1 MQIRFCGAA
10 KAVTGSCHLIEFS
23 GGKLLVD
30 CGMRQGSDTKTPL
43 GEDKFMFDPSEI
55 DAVLLTHAHIDHSG
69 LLPLLV
75 KRGFK
80 GSIYA
85 TSATSRLSEIMLLD
99 SAHIQEGDAE
109 RDNAKRIRAGKKPIE
124 PLYSIE
130 DAEKVLKRFV
140 PVEYE
145 TDIKIIDGVTARY
158 NDIGHL
164 LGSAAIELRVT
175 ESDKTTKIVFSG
187 DVGRMDRPIIQDP
200 DIIQSADYLVVEGT
214 YGDRSHEEG
223 SAAAKEA
230 QFETVLA
237 AAIAR
242 QGSIIIPSFAVGR
255 TQEILYYIKKLIQKG
270 SIPELSKIPIYV
282 DSPLAIQATRIYDS
296 CREGYYDNEAK
307 ALAASGSPFVF
318 PNLTMTQTAE
328 ESKQINFVSGCK
340 IVIASSGMC
349 EAGRVRHH
357 LKHNLYKKDTTIIF
371 AGYQARGTLGRM
383 ICDGVKDVKLFGESI
398 HVNATIEQL
407 TAFSG
412 HAGRDELITWIRAIQ
427 PIPRMVFLVHG
438 EPEALDSL
446 KRAIEPMGYS
456 VAVPELGDVVRLAE
470 AQTAVAEHDQ
480 QPAAQTDDASIRL
493 CESLERIM
501 HIFEGL
507 SSAGGANMR
516 NIMLDD
522 IKALAERWEALSKL
536 R

>member
-130 DAEKVLKRFV
+130 DAEKALKRFV

-164 LGSAAIELRVT
+164 LGSAAIELWVT

-214 YGDRSHEEG
+214 YVDRSH
-223 SAAAKEA
+223 
-230 QFETVLA
+230 
-237 AAIAR
+237 
-242 QGSIIIPSFAVGR
+242 
-255 TQEILYYIKKLIQKG
+255 
-270 SIPELSKIPIYV
+270 
-282 DSPLAIQATRIYDS
+282 
-296 CREGYYDNEAK
+296 
-307 ALAASGSPFVF
+307 
-318 PNLTMTQTAE
+318 
-328 ESKQINFVSGCK
+328 
-340 IVIASSGMC
+340 
-349 EAGRVRHH
+349 
-357 LKHNLYKKDTTIIF
+357 
-371 AGYQARGTLGRM
+371 
-383 ICDGVKDVKLFGESI
+383 
-398 HVNATIEQL
+398 
-407 TAFSG
+407 
-412 HAGRDELITWIRAIQ
+412 
-427 PIPRMVFLVHG
+427 
-438 EPEALDSL
+438 
-446 KRAIEPMGYS
+446 
-456 VAVPELGDVVRLAE
+456 
-470 AQTAVAEHDQ
+470 
-480 QPAAQTDDASIRL
+480 
-493 CESLERIM
+493 
-501 HIFEGL
+501 
-507 SSAGGANMR
+507 
-516 NIMLDD
+516 
-522 IKALAERWEALSKL
+522 
-536 R
+536 